1 LQAFNYFVSMI
12 NEIFPHRF
20 DNRFVAAATIAEE
33 DFVFIYNG
41 NSLLLKSIGDGFEL
55 PRKKDVSGLV
65 DTSEGTFLFALD
77 QVRCFLVWDGPKTV
91 DGRFVYKETGFFR
104 TVKPPE
110 IAWAGIVGFH
120 LMTWYAQNRF
130 CGKCGSRTREKP
142 GERAILCPACTTT
155 VFPKI
160 SPAIIVAI
168 LCKDKILLAH
178 NAGFPQNWHSLLA
191 GYVDIG
197 ESLEEAVV
205 REIKEEAGLDVRNIR
220 YYKSQPWP
228 FSGSLMVGFV
238 ADADDT
244 QPVRPDNI
252 EITEAAWFT
261 RGNLPNHPPGI
272 SIAGEMIDKFEKG
285 EL

>member
-1 LQAFNYFVSMI
+1 MI
-12 NEIFPHRF
+12 HEILPHRF
-20 DNRFVAAATIAEE
+20 DNRFVAATTVAEE
-33 DFVFIYNG
+33 DFVFLYNE
-41 NSLLLKSIGDGFEL
+41 NSLLLKTNGDEFEL
-55 PRKKDVSGLV
+55 PRKKDVSGMV
-65 DTSEGTFLFALD
+65 DTSEGTFLFTLD

-91 DGRFVYKETGFFR
+91 AERFVYKETGFFR
-104 TVKPPE
+104 TLKPPE

-142 GERAILCPACTTT
+142 GERAILCLTCTTT

-168 LCKDKILLAH
+168 LCKDRILLAH

-191 GYVDIG
+191 GHVDIG
-197 ESLEEAVV
+197 ESLEEAVI
-205 REIKEEAGLDVRNIR
+205 REIREEAGLDVRNIR

-238 ADADDT
+238 AEADDT
-244 QPVRPDNI
+244 QPVRPDKT

-272 SIAGEMIDKFEKG
+272 SIAGEMIDKFEKD